1 MSDIREAR
9 KTLVRRILAGDGK
22 ASPFLR
28 RAAFDSSGL
37 TEPLDSLV
45 DKVAMH
51 ANTVTDEDITAAK
64 RSGLNE
70 DQIFE
75 IMVWA
80 AIGQANR
87 QYDSAIE
94 ALEIALRSQ

>member
-1 MSDIREAR
+1 MSDISEVR
-9 KTLVRRILAGDGK
+9 KKLVGRILAENGK
-22 ASPFLR
+22 ASPTLR

-37 TEPLDSLV
+37 TEPLNSLV
-45 DKVAMH
+45 GRVAMD
-51 ANTVTDEDITAAK
+51 ANTVTDEDIKAAK

-75 IMVWA
+75 IMVCA

-94 ALEIALRSQ
+94 ALDIALRSQ